1 MACRK
6 VLRKGSWVYLSP
18 GEGSPYMEHVNM
30 ETGASKDPQLYQLD
44 YDIGQQRNV
53 AWEHPEMTAAME
65 SRIQEILKSKRTR

>member
-1 MACRK
+1 
-6 VLRKGSWVYLSP
+6 
-18 GEGSPYMEHVNM
+18 MEHVNM

-53 AWEHPEMTAAME
+53 AWERPQMTAAME

>member
-1 MACRK
+1 
-6 VLRKGSWVYLSP
+6 
-18 GEGSPYMEHVNM
+18 MEHVNM